1 MTNSIHS
8 PTRLLVENRAW
19 SNATLQRD
27 PLHFKR
33 LADAQNP
40 AFLWIGCSDSRVPA
54 ETITNAAPGDL
65 FVLRNIAN
73 LLGTGSNTSSALEYA
88 LWVLKVKHVVICG
101 HYNCGGVQAALLPPN
116 ANIPQ
121 VNERIAPL
129 RRLAEK
135 HREELEACES
145 LGQKVNRLVELN
157 VHAQLET
164 LRELDVF
171 KRAPRRPSL
180 HGWIYGLHDGLLH
193 ELAAE

>member
-1 MTNSIHS
+1 MTSSFHS

-19 SNATLQRD
+19 SHALLQRD
-27 PLHFKR
+27 PLHFQR
-33 LADAQNP
+33 LAGAQKP

-73 LLGTGSNTSSALEYA
+73 LLGTGSNTTSALEYA
-88 LWVLKVKHVVICG
+88 LWVLQVKHVVICG
-101 HYNCGGVQAALLPPN
+101 HYNCGGVRAALLP
-116 ANIPQ
+116 ANTSTPQ

-135 HREELEACES
+135 HREALEACES
-145 LGQKVNRLVELN
+145 LDQKINLLAELN
-157 VHAQLET
+157 VHAQLT
-164 LRELDVF
+164 VLRESDVL

>member
-1 MTNSIHS
+1 LTSSIHS

-19 SNATLQRD
+19 SNAILQRD
-27 PLHFKR
+27 PLHFQS
-33 LADAQNP
+33 LADAQKP

-88 LWVLKVKHVVICG
+88 LCILQVKHVVICG
-101 HYNCGGVQAALLPPN
+101 HYNCGGVRAALLPAN
-116 ANIPQ
+116 ANARQ

-129 RRLAEK
+129 RCLAQK
-135 HREELEACES
+135 HRDELEACKS
-145 LGQKVNRLVELN
+145 LDQKVNRLAELN
-157 VHAQLET
+157 VHAQLAV
-164 LRELDVF
+164 LRESDAL
-171 KRAPRRPSL
+171 KRAPQRPSL
-180 HGWIYGLHDGLLH
+180 QGWIYGLHDGLLH

>member
-1 MTNSIHS
+1 LTSSIHS

-19 SNATLQRD
+19 SNAILQRD

-33 LADAQNP
+33 LADAQKP

-73 LLGTGSNTSSALEYA
+73 PLGTGSNTSSALEYA
-88 LWVLKVKHVVICG
+88 LCILQVKHVVICG
-101 HYNCGGVQAALLPPN
+101 HHNCGGVRAALLPAN
-116 ANIPQ
+116 ANAPQ

-129 RRLAEK
+129 RRLAET
-135 HREELEACES
+135 HRDELEACES
-145 LGQKVNRLVELN
+145 LDQKVSCLAELN
-157 VHAQLET
+157 VHAQLAV
-164 LRELDVF
+164 LRESDAL